1 MSDDMNERNQLIR
14 YAIIVLNKLTKTTA
28 ANVNLLDSRILS
40 ISDPN
45 ICFAINTKCGVVN
58 NIKSMTIVEK

>member
-14 YAIIVLNKLTKTTA
+14 YAIVLNKLTKTTA

-58 NIKSMTIVEK
+58 NTKSMTIVEK